1 MRFPSECCQIHQ
13 TLRQTMPQL
22 TEAQSKGLALWT
34 FGTIT
39 AKSGCQNAVIAAL
52 TFIGGFSA
60 VRQRLRE
67 WLYDGADRST
77 PSQNQID
84 VRACF
89 APLMRWVLSLW
100 KSSDLALAIDPTML
114 SDRLCAIVVSVVY
127 RGCAIPAAWVVMP
140 ANKKGKW
147 IDPTVKLLDLLSVAI
162 PNDIRVI
169 VMTDRGLRSPKLWKK
184 IHKLGWHPYMR
195 QCVNTTFCLAG
206 GMRMPARR
214 LVSGPGNSF
223 IGSGTAFRAES
234 KRLKGTII
242 VIWVEGQD
250 APWIIL
256 TDLPPKE
263 AGASWYEMRFWIETG
278 FKALKSVGWQWQKT
292 RRTDPARVERH
303 WLVLS
308 VATLLTLATGSR
320 VEDAQALKRD
330 PSALRSPPKAAP
342 ERNRLVS
349 VFRLGLS
356 MLSRLLTKGRMWRR
370 VWLLPEPW
378 PPPPEG
384 VKVVYHPEPQNLP
397 L

>member
-39 AKSGCQNAVIAAL
+39 AKSGRQNAVIAAL
-52 TFIGGFSA
+52 NFTGGFSA

-89 APLMRWVLSLW
+89 APLTRWVLSLW
-100 KSSDLALAIDPTML
+100 TSRDLALAIDPTML

-127 RGCAIPAAWVVMP
+127 RGCAIPVAWVAMP
-140 ANKKGKW
+140 ANKPGKW
-147 IDPTVKLLDLLSVAI
+147 IDPACEPLDSLSVAI
-162 PNDIRVI
+162 PSDIRVI
-169 VMTDRGLRSPKLWKK
+169 AMTDRGLRSPKLWKK
-184 IHKLGWHPYMR
+184 IHELRWHPYMR
-195 QCVNTTFCLAG
+195 QCINTTFCLDG
-206 GMRMPARR
+206 GKRMPARR
-214 LVSGPGNSF
+214 LVSSPGNSF
-223 IGSGTAFRAES
+223 IGSGTAFSAKS
-234 KRLKGTII
+234 KRLPGTII
-242 VIWVEGQD
+242 VIWDEGQD
-250 APWIIL
+250 EPWIIL
-256 TDLPPKE
+256 TDLPPEE
-263 AGASWYEMRFWIETG
+263 AGALWYELRFWIETG

-308 VATLLTLATGSR
+308 VATLLTLAFGSR
-320 VEDAQALKRD
+320 VEDAHALKRS
-330 PSALRSPPKAAP
+330 PGALRAPPKAAP
-342 ERNRLVS
+342 ERNRIAS
-349 VFRLGLS
+349 VFCLG
-356 MLSRLLTKGRMWRR
+356 MATLSRLLTKGRMWRR

-378 PPPPEG
+378 PPPPDG
-384 VKVVYHPEPQNLP
+384 VKVVCHPEIQNLP

>member
-1 MRFPSECCQIHQ
+1 MRFPSECCQIQ
-13 TLRQTMPQL
+13 RTLRQTMPHL
-22 TEAQSKGLALWT
+22 SEAQSKGLALWT

-39 AKSGCQNAVIAAL
+39 AQSGCQNSVIAAL

-89 APLMRWVLSLW
+89 APLMRWVLSMW
-100 KSSDLALAIDPTML
+100 KSKDLALAIDPTML
-114 SDRLCAIVVSVVY
+114 SDRLCAVVVSAVY
-127 RGCAIPAAWVVMP
+127 RGCAIPVAWVVMP
-140 ANKKGKW
+140 ANKKGEW
-147 IDPTVKLLDLLSVAI
+147 MEPACELLDLLSVVI
-162 PNDIRVI
+162 PNGMRVI

-184 IHKLGWHPYMR
+184 IRKLRWHPYMR
-195 QCVNTTFCLAG
+195 QSINTTFCLAG
-206 GMRMPARR
+206 GTRMPARK
-214 LVSGPGNSF
+214 LVSAPGNSF
-223 IGSGTAFRAES
+223 IGRGTAFRDKA

-256 TDLPPKE
+256 TDLKPQE

-292 RRTDPARVERH
+292 RRTAPARVERH

-330 PSALRSPPKAAP
+330 PSALRAPPKVAP

-349 VFRLGLS
+349 VFRLGLAA
-356 MLSRLLTKGRMWRR
+356 LSRLLAKGRMWRR

-384 VKVVYHPEPQNLP
+384 VKVVYHPETRNLP

>member
-1 MRFPSECCQIHQ
+1 
-13 TLRQTMPQL
+13 MPQL

-39 AKSGCQNAVIAAL
+39 AQSGCRNAVIAAL
-52 TFIGGFSA
+52 NFTGGFSA

-84 VRACF
+84 VRARF

-100 KSSDLALAIDPTML
+100 TSSDLALAIDPTML
-114 SDRLCAIVVSVVY
+114 SDRLCVIVVSVVY
-127 RGCAIPAAWVVMP
+127 RGCAIPVA
-140 ANKKGKW
+140 
-147 IDPTVKLLDLLSVAI
+147 LVAI
-162 PNDIRVI
+162 PSDMRVI
-169 VMTDRGLRSPKLWKK
+169 VMTDRGLRSPKLWEK
-184 IHKLGWHPYMR
+184 IQFYGWHPYMR

-206 GMRMPARR
+206 GKRMPARR
-214 LVSGPGNSF
+214 PVASPGNSF
-223 IGSGTAFRAES
+223 IGSGMAFSAKSR
-234 KRLKGTII
+234 RLRGTII

-250 APWIIL
+250 EPWIIL
-256 TDLPPKE
+256 TDIEPKE
-263 AGASWYEMRFWIETG
+263 AGASWHELRFWIETG
-278 FKALKSVGWQWQKT
+278 FKALKSVGWQRWKT

-308 VATLLTLATGSR
+308 VATLLTLETGSR

-342 ERNRLVS
+342 ERSRLAS
-349 VFRLGLS
+349 VFRLG
-356 MLSRLLTKGRMWRR
+356 MATLSRLLTKGRMWRR
-370 VWLLPEPW
+370 ARLLPEPW